1 MIRQNFRRVALLT
14 TLVCLFALAFSSTAL
29 AQTLMVDDTTVA
41 FTVPSGGVTTK
52 QIHVSTDESTSIFIN
67 TNNTQSWLSVNP
79 SGPTNVLQGTPTT
92 LNLTANATNLTP
104 GPYSTT
110 FTVAVESVQNTP
122 ITVTVNLTVAGTS
135 VLSANPGT
143 LSFQVSVGTAESNV
157 PTQNVLISSS
167 GPQLSFTVSASTTD
181 GNSWLI
187 PVTTFG
193 TTSGSPNITVG
204 VNPAGLPAAMY
215 SGTILV
221 QSTQTSDSVA
231 ISVTLT
237 ITAAQTLSAT
247 PPTVSPFLFQIG
259 STPQAGQLTRTIM
272 ISSTNAST
280 AFSATLSPQ
289 VSWLV
294 VNPPTGATGAGGT
307 GVPVT
312 LTANATGLT
321 PGVYTTQLNFS
332 VIGGVS
338 LSPIPVMLVVSNN
351 PLLQL
356 STNTLTFSSNF
367 GATTP
372 PPSQSVQ
379 VSTTGNG
386 NTSFTFSSNEPWLTA
401 TTTGNMT
408 PAVLTVTAN
417 PTGLAVGPYTG
428 TLTVVPNNS
437 DMNLYS
443 LTITV
448 SFTVGSTSQV
458 TAGPPLLVF
467 SVETGQPAP
476 GVQDVELQAT
486 GQGVTFGVATSTVT
500 ASNCPPNWLTASP
513 SATSV
518 SSTAPATIVV
528 GIVSTGMTVGMCSGS
543 VVITYPAV
551 AANPSTI
558 TIPVLVNV
566 SAASEITISQPLGF
580 GAFTAI
586 QGGVSQSAIL
596 TLGSTDGSPVSF
608 SVSAMSNGGPSPW
621 LFVGSNGSLTP
632 QTLQVQIIPGSLLPN
647 TYSGSITITSPT
659 LASGPVT
666 IPGTLTISPSVTV
679 SISGTGTLNFTQAVG
694 GPVPTSQGVTL
705 TSSGSGA
712 SFQVSVP
719 STAACSW
726 LKVTPTSGAANGA
739 VSFIPQANSLPQ
751 NTYACPVTFSF
762 IGSATASITENA
774 ILTVT
779 ASQTVSVSTSALT
792 FTYQIGGTA
801 PAPQNL
807 MVTSTGGAVGF
818 TVGTTSTGGWLTTS
832 AGSSTLQTPQ
842 TIGVSIIPA
851 NIPSSATAGST
862 LAGTIMITAPGVL
875 STPIT
880 VTVSLNLTAAATPTP
895 IIIFNSATGALGSGI
910 SAGELITIKGVN
922 LGPTTAATFTV
933 TAQNT
938 VSSTLGGVQVMFGSF
953 PGTPT
958 YVSSSQINVVVPWE
972 ISGSPS
978 TTIVVSVNGV
988 PSAGFPENVIQDA
1001 PGVYTLNATGSGQA
1015 AALNQ
1020 NFSINGPSTGVPL
1033 ASGTIPTTPAAGG
1046 TVIAVFGTGGGLTSP
1061 QGVTGTITPTNQLY
1075 PLANWTPG
1083 SNVVTASI
1091 GGKVA
1096 TVTFAGAAPGE
1107 ITGVI
1112 QVNII
1117 VPTGLTPGNQTLVIT
1132 INGVETQANVT
1143 IATD

>member
-1 MIRQNFRRVALLT
+1 MTRENFRRVALLMT
-14 TLVCLFALAFSSTAL
+14 VSCLFALAFSSTAL
-29 AQTLMVDDTTVA
+29 AQTITVDNTTVN
-41 FTVPSGGVTTK
+41 FTVPSGGVSTQK
-52 QIHVSTDESTSIFIN
+52 IHVSTNESTSVIIS
-67 TNNTQSWLSVNP
+67 TNNSQSWLSVNP
-79 SGPTNVLQGTPTT
+79 SGPTNVAAGSPTT
-92 LNLTANATNLTP
+92 LNITANATGLTP

-110 FTVAVESVQNTP
+110 FSIAIESVQNTP
-122 ITVTVNLTVAGTS
+122 ITITVNLTVAGTS
-135 VLSANPGT
+135 ALSANPAS

-167 GPQLSFTVSASTTD
+167 GPQLSFNVSASTTD

-215 SGTILV
+215 FGTILV

-231 ISVTLT
+231 IGVTLT

-247 PPTVSPFLFQIG
+247 PATVSPFLFQIG

-272 ISSTNAST
+272 VSSTNAST
-280 AFSATLSPQ
+280 AFSATLNPQ

-294 VNPPTGATGAGGT
+294 VSPPTGATGAGGA
-307 GVPVT
+307 GVPVALMAT
-312 LTANATGLT
+312 PTGLT
-321 PGVYTTQLNFS
+321 AGVYTTQLNLS
-332 VIGGVS
+332 VIGGIS
-338 LSPIPVMLVVSNN
+338 LPSIPVMLIVSSN

-401 TTTGNMT
+401 TTTGNTT

-437 DMNLYS
+437 DMSLYS

-448 SFTVGSTSQV
+448 SFTVGSTSTV

-467 SVETGQPAP
+467 SVETGQQAP

-500 ASNCPPNWLTASP
+500 ATNCPANWLTASP

-528 GIVSTGMTVGMCSGS
+528 GIVSTGMTAGMCSGS
-543 VVITYPAV
+543 VVVTYPAISS
-551 AANPSTI
+551 NPSTI
-558 TIPVLVNV
+558 TIPVLVNI
-566 SAASEITISQPLGF
+566 SASSEITISQPLGF
-580 GAFTAI
+580 GVFTAV
-586 QGGVSQSAIL
+586 QGGPTQTQSL
-596 TLGSTDGSPVSF
+596 TLLSTDGTPVSF
-608 SVSAMSNGGPSPW
+608 SVSATSNGPGSW
-621 LFVGSNGSLTP
+621 LFAGANGSLTP
-632 QTLQVQIIPGSLLPN
+632 QTLEVQVTPGTLPPN

-659 LASGPVT
+659 LPSGPVT
-666 IPGTLTISPSVTV
+666 IPVTLTVSPSVTV
-679 SISGTGTLNFTQAVG
+679 TISGSGTLNFTQAVG

-739 VSFIPQANSLPQ
+739 VTFIPQANSLPQ

-762 IGSATASITENA
+762 IGSATAPITENA
-774 ILTVT
+774 VLTVT
-779 ASQTVSVSTSALT
+779 AAQSVAVSTSALT
-792 FTYQIGGTA
+792 FTYQIGGTT
-801 PAPQNL
+801 PAPQQL

-842 TIGVSIIPA
+842 TISVSIVPA

-875 STPIT
+875 ATPLT

-895 IIIFNSATGALGSGI
+895 IIIFNSATGALGNGI

-922 LGPTTAATFTV
+922 LGPTTPATFSV

-938 VSSTLGGVQVMFGSF
+938 VSSTLAGVQVMFGTF
-953 PGTPT
+953 AGTPT
-958 YVSSSQINVVVPWE
+958 YVSASQINVVVPWE

-988 PSAGFPENVIQDA
+988 PSAGFTENVIQDA
-1001 PGVYTLNATGSGQA
+1001 PGVYTLSATGIGQA
-1015 AALNQ
+1015 AALDQ
-1020 NFSINGPSTGVPL
+1020 NFAINGPSTGVQL
-1033 ASGTIPTTPAAGG
+1033 TSGTIPTTPAAGG

-1061 QGVTGTITPTNQLY
+1061 QGVTGTVTPTNQLY

-1083 SNVVTASI
+1083 SNVVTAML
-1091 GGKVA
+1091 GGKPA

-1112 QVNII
+1112 QINLI